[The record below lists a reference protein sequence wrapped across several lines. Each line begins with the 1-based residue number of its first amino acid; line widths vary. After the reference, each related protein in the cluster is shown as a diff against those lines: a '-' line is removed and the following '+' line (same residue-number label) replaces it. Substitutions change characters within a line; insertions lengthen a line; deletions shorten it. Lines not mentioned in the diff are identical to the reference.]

1 MENIK
6 IYLDTSVIS
15 TLFDTRTPER
25 QRLTKKAWI
34 NLKTMKF
41 IYRKRFE
48 VDCFSECH
56 KGLSGS

>member
-34 NLKTMKF
+34 NFKN
-41 IYRKRFE
+41 YE
-48 VDCFSECH
+48 VYISE
-56 KGLSGS
+56 KVRG